1 MHYKGLRWKWERK
14 RIENVFDEIM
24 ADKFPKIKKELDF
37 QMQEVQKVPNKMNF
51 KRSIPRH
58 IIIKMARVKKKF

>member
-1 MHYKGLRWKWERK
+1 
-14 RIENVFDEIM
+14 M

-37 QMQEVQKVPNKMNF
+37 QMQEVQHVPNKMNF

-58 IIIKMARVKKKF
+58 IIIKMARVKKKFLKAARKRQSHLQRNPHKATS

>member
-1 MHYKGLRWKWERK
+1 
-14 RIENVFDEIM
+14 M